1 VLIGII
7 EKKSWPHLSGHG
19 TADISI
25 SAVTAVVDI
34 GFTVTN
40 GEPGCTVLTDGINV
54 GSFNVKIHG
63 SESWMINI
71 FLDLFKS
78 KIKDQ
83 VTKGIKEGIDK
94 AIDNNLNHVLQTLP
108 VRKQIANYLLA
119 DFSLVD
125 APRAGAS
132 YLVADLKGEFFGLKN
147 HQEAPFQPVALPD
160 VENSNV
166 MAQFTIAQYVPDT
179 ATFALWK
186 DGFLVAHVDDSMIPP
201 DSPIHFNT
209 DSFEFI
215 IPALFKAYPS
225 KPLKATIDPIDT
237 PLVSFESSGMIS
249 VNSKLELVMNV
260 VNTATDI
267 KQVFTLGMDIVAK
280 GFVKLV
286 GLNVHVNLTYGN
298 ITLSI
303 RNTQI
308 GPFDLGPLSDLT
320 TLAIAE
326 GLAFGND
333 YFKNGIPLPKIDK
346 VDFVNPYLGYGN
358 GYIFLNTD
366 IRYTPTTKPD
376 PVMISKK

>member
-1 VLIGII
+1 VLLGII

-34 GFTVTN
+34 GFTVTG
-40 GEPGCTVLTDGINV
+40 GEPGCVVLTDGVNV
-54 GSFNVKIHG
+54 GNFNIKIHG

-71 FLDLFKS
+71 FIDIFKS

-94 AIDNNLNHVLQTLP
+94 AINDNLNHVLLALP
-108 VRKQIANYLLA
+108 LKRQIANYLLA
-119 DFSLVD
+119 DFTLVD

-132 YLVADLKGEFFGLKN
+132 YLVADSKGEFYGLKN
-147 HQEAPFQPVALPD
+147 HQEAPFQAVALPD
-160 VENSNV
+160 LENANV
-166 MAQFTIAQYVPDT
+166 MVQFTIAQYVPDT

-186 DGFLVAHVDDSMIPP
+186 DGILVVNVDDSMVPP

-209 DSFEFI
+209 ESFEFI
-215 IPALFKAYPS
+215 IPPLFKAYPS
-225 KPLKATIDPIDT
+225 KPLKARIDPIDT
-237 PLVSFESSGMIS
+237 PLVSFEANGMIT
-249 VNSKLELVMNV
+249 VNSKLEMVMFV
-260 VNTATDI
+260 INTATDVR
-267 KQVFTLGMDIVAK
+267 QVFTLGVNVIAK

-303 RNTQI
+303 INTQI
-308 GPFDLGPLSDLT
+308 GTFDLGPLSDLSL
-320 TLAIAE
+320 LAVAE

-333 YFKNGIPLPKIDK
+333 FFKQGIPLPKIDK
-346 VDFVNPYLGYGN
+346 VDFINPYLGYGN
-358 GYIFLNTD
+358 GYIFVNTD
-366 IRYTPTTKPD
+366 IKYTPTTLP
-376 PVMISKK
+376 